1 MVRRRSAAA
10 PPADDGPG
18 ALSHFDLARKDCVG
32 TARNT
37 TSKVWFTV
45 ANGVLSDVYFPT
57 NDNTNVETL
66 QYIVTDGSNLT
77 DLQTRDTTYTV
88 KATDDRALTCQV
100 TRTDKSGR
108 YKIVTDY
115 TTDPSRP
122 TVLIRSKFVALK
134 GRLSDY
140 HLYVRHDPTLNGNGG
155 GLRETGTTAAPT
167 TEAWQGGRPHAADGS
182 DMVTK
187 TNAANRDYAI
197 PVYSAI
203 DVSAACTRRP
213 TASQAGT
220 ATGSSSSTRATRSP
234 AQRDGDRATSFR
246 RGACPSATR
255 AVHPRARLR
264 RHEADAVSASQRR

>member
-1 MVRRRSAAA
+1 MSRCARSLPLAALVVLWCAAAAPAA
-10 PPADDGPG
+10 PPATDGPG

-66 QYIVTDGSNLT
+66 QYIVSDGSSFT

-88 KATDDRALTCQV
+88 QATDDRALTCRV
-100 TRTDKSGR
+100 TTTAKSGR

-134 GRLSDY
+134 GRLSR
-140 HLYVRHDPTLNGNGG
+140 LPPVRPPRPDAQRQRRRRRRHRRQRRRRRRRPGQ
-155 GLRETGTTAAPT
+155 RR
-167 TEAWQGGRPHAADGS
+167 RPHAA
-182 DMVTK
+182 
-187 TNAANRDYAI
+187 
-197 PVYSAI
+197 
-203 DVSAACTRRP
+203 
-213 TASQAGT
+213 
-220 ATGSSSSTRATRSP
+220 
-234 AQRDGDRATSFR
+234 
-246 RGACPSATR
+246 
-255 AVHPRARLR
+255 R
-264 RHEADAVSASQRR
+264 RHRTP